1 MEVFLYQSMK
11 PDLEKYSDQFSE
23 EGFWKKLGKIANAV
37 GTKLIYTALLLYYA
51 YRRKETPAWA
61 RSVVLGVL
69 GYLLA
74 PIDLIPDLTPF
85 LGYTDDMGVLALGL
99 ATIAGYINEDVKVK
113 ARTKL
118 YLWFGA
124 KGEAEIQEI
133 DDQL

>member
-1 MEVFLYQSMK
+1 MK

-51 YRRKETPAWA
+51 YRRKETPVWA

>member
-1 MEVFLYQSMK
+1 MK

-61 RSVVLGVL
+61 RSVVLGVI

>member
-1 MEVFLYQSMK
+1 MK

>member
-1 MEVFLYQSMK
+1 MK

-99 ATIAGYINEDVKVK
+99 ATIAGYINENVKVK

>member
-1 MEVFLYQSMK
+1 MK

-133 DDQL
+133 DD

>member
-1 MEVFLYQSMK
+1 MK

-61 RSVVLGVL
+61 RSIVLGVL

-74 PIDLIPDLTPF
+74 PIDLIPDLTPL

>member
-1 MEVFLYQSMK
+1 MK

-61 RSVVLGVL
+61 RSIVLGVL

-74 PIDLIPDLTPF
+74 PIDLIPDLTPL

-124 KGEAEIQEI
+124 EKDAEIQEI